1 MVSVRRF
8 LSGCSVVTLALIGPS
23 CGAAQPSGWL
33 EQPGTAPVAQLTSI
47 GSIPHDS
54 TAYTQGL
61 FFRDGQLIEST
72 GGYGTSTVRVIS
84 AETGRTEIRL
94 HLPARYFGEGIAQ
107 LRDRIY
113 LLTWR
118 EQTGFVFDAATLE
131 QVGTF
136 RYPGEGWGLT
146 TDGESLILSDG
157 SDVLRF
163 LDPVTFEPTRML
175 TVVDGSRAVR
185 QLNELEWVEGEVW
198 ANILLEDRIAVI
210 DPITGA
216 VNRWIDLR
224 PLIPARRRYDPAT
237 VSNGIAYDAATRRVY
252 LTGKLWPYI
261 QIVEL
266 PLAVGR

>member
-1 MVSVRRF
+1 
-8 LSGCSVVTLALIGPS
+8 
-23 CGAAQPSGWL
+23 
-33 EQPGTAPVAQLTSI
+33 
-47 GSIPHDS
+47 
-54 TAYTQGL
+54 

-94 HLPARYFGEGIAQ
+94 HLPARDFGEGIAQ

-131 QVGTF
+131 QGGTF

-185 QLNELEWVEGEVW
+185 QL
-198 ANILLEDRIAVI
+198 
-210 DPITGA
+210 
-216 VNRWIDLR
+216 
-224 PLIPARRRYDPAT
+224 
-237 VSNGIAYDAATRRVY
+237 
-252 LTGKLWPYI
+252 
-261 QIVEL
+261 
-266 PLAVGR
+266 